1 MNAQLLDLFRAA
13 SVSYR
18 AMYMLATVVS
28 SHAKSSTRI
37 TSGNARR
44 ETNKRAAIEV
54 SGHLKYHPRRH
65 RRDHR
70 SYATHDDA
78 NYYS

>member
-37 TSGNARR
+37 SRVSVQTARDKKNVPQSR
-44 ETNKRAAIEV
+44 F
-54 SGHLKYHPRRH
+54 
-65 RRDHR
+65 
-70 SYATHDDA
+70 
-78 NYYS
+78 